1 MAFDTGDQVPVTA
14 RVYDANGNLAAGG
27 TVTVTVTAP
36 DSTTN
41 SPTTS
46 TSVTGIYTAIVP
58 ATFTTQTGRY
68 TVRWTVTGTNAQT
81 FSDAFDV
88 NAADLRGLISLQ
100 DAKDALN
107 IPATSTSN
115 DDELRL
121 FISAATQVIEYL
133 AGNILSQSV
142 SDTFD
147 GGYSTVL
154 LTQQP
159 INSVTSVTENG
170 VTLPASAYST
180 NLTAG
185 TVSRIIGTTWYAFL
199 PGKQNVTV
207 TYSTGSA
214 IVPASVQLAARELVR
229 HWWQFGQQ
237 GQRPAFG
244 TNAIAE
250 FDGLMVAGYAVP
262 NRVVQLLAPH
272 QGIPGMA

>member
-1 MAFDTGDQVPVTA
+1 MAYDLGDVAALSIQVKDSTGTL
-14 RVYDANGNLAAGG
+14 ANGGAVVA
-27 TVTVTVTAP
+27 TVTLP
-36 DSTTN
+36 D
-41 SPTTS
+41 
-46 TSVTGIYTAIVP
+46 A
-58 ATFTTQTGRY
+58 TTQTP
-68 TVRWTVTGTNAQT
+68 TVTNPSTGVYSVQYTPTLVGRHAIRWVITGVNAGA

-88 NAADLRGLISLQ
+88 AAADLRGLISLQ

-107 IPATSTSN
+107 IPASSTSN

-121 FISAATQVIEYL
+121 FVSAATQVIEYL
-133 AGNILSQSV
+133 AGNILTQTV
-142 SDTFD
+142 SDVFD

-170 VTLPASAYST
+170 TTLPAASYAV
-180 NLTAG
+180 NLAAG
-185 TVSRIIGTTWYAFL
+185 TVSRIIGTTWYSFL

-207 TYSTGSA
+207 NYSTGSA

-237 GQRPAFG
+237 GNRPAFG
-244 TNAIAE
+244 ASTIGE
-250 FDGLMVAGYAVP
+250 YDGIMVNGYAVP
-262 NRVVQLLAPH
+262 NRVIQLLAPH

>member
-1 MAFDTGDQVPVTA
+1 MAYDLGDVASLTLQVRDSTGVL
-14 RVYDANGNLAAGG
+14 ANGG
-27 TVTVTVTAP
+27 TVVATVTLP
-36 DSTTN
+36 DSTLSTPTVTN
-41 SPTTS
+41 TS
-46 TSVTGIYTAIVP
+46 TGNYSASFTSTQVGRHSIRWVVTGA
-58 ATFTTQTGRY
+58 
-68 TVRWTVTGTNAQT
+68 NAGA

-185 TVSRIIGTTWYAFL
+185 TVSRIIGNTWYAFL

-250 FDGLMVAGYAVP
+250 FDGLMVAGYAIP